1 MRSASLTLSHLEP
14 VQAVITSTDNA
25 AMLDRFTT
33 RLIRPAVQALARPL
47 LHLGVSANS
56 ISWAG
61 FVLGVLAAACVA
73 WQAWMAGL
81 ALLLCSRLCDALDG
95 EVARASEGSTA
106 VGGFLDIAL
115 DFVFYALVVLAFAL
129 ADPARNALAAAV
141 LLTAFMGTGS
151 SFLAFAALA
160 AQRGL
165 HNPQYPEKSFYF
177 LGGLTEATETLA
189 VLCAMCMWPI
199 YFAPLAY
206 GFAALCAITWLGR
219 MAAGMRLLA
228 DAPTGLPQAH
238 HEGKSPA
245 SLGRDGHV

>member
-1 MRSASLTLSHLEP
+1 MA
-14 VQAVITSTDNA
+14 STDNA
-25 AMLDRFTT
+25 AMLDRLTT
-33 RLIRPAVQALARPL
+33 RLIRPAVQALAHPL
-47 LHLGVSANS
+47 LQLGVSANS
-56 ISWAG
+56 ITWAG

-73 WQAWMAGL
+73 SQAWMAGL

-95 EVARASEGSTA
+95 ALARASESSTA

-115 DFVFYALVVLAFAL
+115 DFVFYALMVLAFAL

-141 LLTAFMGTGS
+141 LLTAFVGTGS
-151 SFLAFAALA
+151 SFLAFATLA

-189 VLCAMCMWPI
+189 VLCAMCMWPS
-199 YFAPLAY
+199 YFAPMAY

-219 MAAGMRLLA
+219 IAAGMRLLA
-228 DAPTGLPQAH
+228 DAPTDLLHAH
-238 HEGKSPA
+238 HQGKSPVG
-245 SLGRDGHV
+245 SERDDRV